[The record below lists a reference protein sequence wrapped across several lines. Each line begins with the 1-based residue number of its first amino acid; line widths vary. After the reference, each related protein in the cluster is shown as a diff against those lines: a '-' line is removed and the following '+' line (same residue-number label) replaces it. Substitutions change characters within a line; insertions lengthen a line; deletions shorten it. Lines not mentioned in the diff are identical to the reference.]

1 MTAGDRAKV
10 KVFVLPV
17 PPTPS
22 ESTTHPTLDSKYPLA
37 LTHEGAASG
46 LQILSGD
53 RLLFSQ
59 SSFKSPNDAYIIGNL
74 KALESDILSRSDYK
88 IPSTQAKLERI
99 TNFSA
104 VELDG
109 KILSGGD
116 EFWFTGAE
124 GKLVQGWVMK
134 PRGWREGKT
143 KEWPVVL
150 LIHGGVSS
158 VSNSFWFLLTYYCG
172 SRTSRRLGGSVVDT
186 VESK

>member
-1 MTAGDRAKV
+1 MTAGDHAKI
-10 KVFVLPV
+10 KVFALPV

-22 ESTTHPTLDSKYPLA
+22 ESTTQPTLDPRYSTPLA
-37 LTHEGAASG
+37 LTHKGAASG
-46 LQILSGD
+46 LQVLPGD

-59 SSFKSPNDAYIIGNL
+59 SSFKSPNDAYIIGDL
-74 KALESDILSRSDYK
+74 KVFKDDIPSRSNYK
-88 IPSTQAKLERI
+88 IPSTHAKLERI

-109 KILSGGD
+109 KILSDGE

-134 PRGWREGKT
+134 PRGWTKGKT

-150 LIHGGVSS
+150 LIHGGV
-158 VSNSFWFLLTYYCG
+158 Y
-172 SRTSRRLGGSVVDT
+172 T
-186 VESK
+186 VEIILVFVYILLRH